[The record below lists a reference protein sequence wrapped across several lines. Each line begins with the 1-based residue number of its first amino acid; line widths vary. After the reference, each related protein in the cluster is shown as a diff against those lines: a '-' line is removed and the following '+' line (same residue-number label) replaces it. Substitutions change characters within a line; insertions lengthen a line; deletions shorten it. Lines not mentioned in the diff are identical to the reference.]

1 MNNPVVRP
9 YPEQFATTPDLLHVV
24 IPRLE
29 IIAEM
34 AVRGEHDALNDVC
47 LAVACVA
54 DAIGTAQLAVVDP

>member
-1 MNNPVVRP
+1 MKDPEVRS

-24 IPRLE
+24 IPRIE

-34 AVRGEHDALNDVC
+34 AVRDERDALNDVC

-54 DAIGTAQLAVVDP
+54 DAIGSAQLAAHE